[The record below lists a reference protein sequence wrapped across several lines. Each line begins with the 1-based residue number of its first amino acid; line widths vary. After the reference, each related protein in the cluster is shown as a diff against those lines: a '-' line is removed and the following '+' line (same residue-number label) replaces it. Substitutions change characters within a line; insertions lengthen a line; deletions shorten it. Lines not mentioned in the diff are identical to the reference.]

1 MSFKSQT
8 FDETN
13 LLWLEDQP
21 SLNIP
26 LSNGPNKTSV
36 LLKLSI
42 NSLKLVEIGS
52 QGLRKDTIFKKSAVT
67 TANVDTEAVANHPE
81 NLAKII
87 YEVGYWKMPCSAF
100 IAIED
105 LLR

>member
-1 MSFKSQT
+1 M
-8 FDETN
+8 
-13 LLWLEDQP
+13 LWLEAQT
-21 SLNIP
+21 SLNIT

-42 NSLKLVEIGS
+42 DSLKLVETGS
-52 QGLRKDTIFKKSAVT
+52 QGLRKDTISKKSAVT
-67 TANVDTEAVANHPE
+67 TADVDTEAVANHLE

-87 YEVGYWKMPCSAF
+87 CEVGYWKMPCSAF